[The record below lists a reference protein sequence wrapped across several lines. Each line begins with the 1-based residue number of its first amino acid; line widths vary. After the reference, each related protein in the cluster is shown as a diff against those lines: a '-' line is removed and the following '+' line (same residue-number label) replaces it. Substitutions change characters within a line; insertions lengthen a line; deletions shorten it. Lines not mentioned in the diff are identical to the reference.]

1 MGENPRKDPL
11 SSAPGH
17 DESATP
23 HAHRAIG
30 WRHRPLALGCLGDA
44 AHAHR
49 HRSLCLAR
57 RGARGVRARLS
68 SPRGAR
74 RRRVDAWRPGP
85 VPRCE
90 HPLPGHYLVTCP
102 FADDGGLHHNDT
114 DARDLLLAEARRL
127 CAEQR
132 ASHVVIRT
140 RAARTFRALHGH
152 HRYQTAVV
160 DLAGGAD
167 AVCAKSVS
175 ATTRNQVRRGQKEGF
190 RYALGPPRS
199 SLSTASSTPTC
210 ASWARP
216 LTRSATMN

>member
-1 MGENPRKDPL
+1 MGGSLGKDP
-11 SSAPGH
+11 SRPPGR
-17 DESATP
+17 DDSATP
-23 HAHRAIG
+23 HAHRAIR

-74 RRRVDAWRPGP
+74 RRRVDAWGPGP
-85 VPRCE
+85 VEGR
-90 HPLPGHYLVTCP
+90 HPLLGHYLVTAPSPTTAVYTTTTPMRETGCWRRP
-102 FADDGGLHHNDT
+102 DASARSSGLPRRDQ
-114 DARDLLLAEARRL
+114 DARRGPSELHGRPPLPDRCRGPGGRRRRRL
-127 CAEQR
+127 EA
-132 ASHVVIRT
+132 V
-140 RAARTFRALHGH
+140 ARH
-152 HRYQTAVV
+152 H
-160 DLAGGAD
+160 
-167 AVCAKSVS
+167 
-175 ATTRNQVRRGQKEGF
+175 RNQVRRGQKEGF
-190 RYALGPPRS
+190 EVRVGPTEI